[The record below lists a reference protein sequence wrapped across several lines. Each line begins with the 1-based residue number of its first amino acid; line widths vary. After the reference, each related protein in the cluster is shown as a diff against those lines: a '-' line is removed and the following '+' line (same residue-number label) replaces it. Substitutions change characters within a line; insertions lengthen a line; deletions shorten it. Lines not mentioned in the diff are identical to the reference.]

1 MNNAMAYYYL
11 SLKLCMQ
18 FGLQHPNYNFD
29 YDGRDASQIIDSLK
43 NLATRAENLG
53 FDSFWVMDH
62 FHQISMVGKQEDPML
77 EGWTT
82 ISVLA
87 GLTSRIKLG
96 TLVTGIIYRHPSVLA
111 KMGATLDVLSKGRL
125 FMGIGAAWNQEESLA
140 YSIPFPPTK
149 ERLLRLEEAIQ
160 IIRKMWTEEPAAA
173 FNGKYYQIN
182 NAYCNPKPIQ
192 KPSPPIMIGGSGE
205 RYTLKIIAKYAD
217 ACNLFGSTETV
228 KRKLSILNEHCKSV
242 GRDYDSILKT
252 KLGFVV
258 IDNDKK
264 MAEKRVQQIISNG
277 IPKEQV
283 GEFVIYGTPD
293 DVLKQIELLEEVGI
307 QYLIVDL
314 EPYRELEALEVFG
327 NSIVKK
333 LSRTAKA
340 TH

>member
-1 MNNAMAYYYL
+1 MY
-11 SLKLCMQ
+11 MQ

-43 NLATRAENLG
+43 NLATKSEKLG

-62 FHQISMVGKQEDPML
+62 FHQISGVGKQEDPML

-87 GLTSRIKLG
+87 GITSKIKLG
-96 TLVTGIIYRHPSVLA
+96 TLVTGVTYRHPSVLA
-111 KMGATLDVLSKGRL
+111 KMGATLDVLSRGRL

-140 YSIPFPPTK
+140 YGIPFFPNK

-160 IIRKMWTEEPAAA
+160 IIRKMWTEEEPTAT
-173 FNGKYYQIN
+173 FNGRYYQIS

-192 KPSPPIMIGGSGE
+192 KPSPPIMVGGSGE
-205 RYTLKIIAKYAD
+205 RQTLKIVAKYAD
-217 ACNLFGSTETV
+217 ACNLYGSAETV

-252 KLGFVV
+252 KLGFIV
-258 IDNDKK
+258 IDNDKE
-264 MAEKRVQQIISNG
+264 MVERRIQQISKV
-277 IPKEQV
+277 IPGDQFR
-283 GEFVIYGTPD
+283 EFVIYGTPEE
-293 DVLKQIELLEEVGI
+293 VLKQIELLEDVGM

-314 EPYRELEALEVFG
+314 EPYRELEALEIFADSVM
-327 NSIVKK
+327 KK
-333 LSRTAKA
+333 MSGITNAA
-340 TH
+340 